1 VVYFPTRE
9 YTNKI
14 LEAVQEGL
22 LDRDQVILACLNWM
36 PENDVKRMA
45 DANEFLPEDEAEDE
59 E

>member
-1 VVYFPTRE
+1 MFYFPTRE

>member
-1 VVYFPTRE
+1 MVYFPTRE